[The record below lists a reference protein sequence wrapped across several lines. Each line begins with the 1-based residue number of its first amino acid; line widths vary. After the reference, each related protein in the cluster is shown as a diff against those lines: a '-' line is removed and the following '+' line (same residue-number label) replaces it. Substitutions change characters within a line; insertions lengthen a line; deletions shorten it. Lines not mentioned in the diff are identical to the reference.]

1 MVAVI
6 CSLAIAMLHQSN
18 VIQAEDPNSV
28 ARAAEV
34 LGNGG
39 VVAIPTETVY
49 GLAAAVDNPTSLN
62 KVFSVKGRP
71 TTHPLISH
79 LSSIEQLHDWA
90 NEVSSD
96 AELVAGS
103 CWPGPLSILLNK
115 SGRLPYLVTGNRE
128 TAVFRIPAHQFA
140 RHLID
145 ALQIPL
151 AAPSANRFGRV
162 SPTTA
167 QHVLDDLGSDVDL
180 IIDGGS
186 CTIGVESTIVDFTCD
201 PPQLLRPGG
210 IPREDIELI
219 LGKSLVGQ
227 RGESR
232 ASGMLQSHYSPA
244 CQVIIANDLAHAE
257 KLLAQQQSMGNRARI
272 VQFSD
277 DLPIYASSLYSQMRQ
292 ADFEGFHSLV
302 AIRPP
307 ETGLGQAI
315 LDRLLKASAPR
326 F

>member
-49 GLAAAVDNPTSLN
+49 GLAAAVDNPASLN

-79 LSSIEQLHDWA
+79 LSSIEQLHGWA

-115 SGRLPYLVTGNRE
+115 SERLPYLVTGNRE

-145 ALQIPL
+145 ALQVPL

-277 DLPIYASSLYSQMRQ
+277 DLPIYASTLYSQMRQ

-307 ETGLGQAI
+307 ETGLGRAI